1 MLNTLKLYGGDA
13 HAGFSKSNQKP
24 SSISM
29 SYSRGIWKKFGIVKS
44 TVSLYE
50 SGKSSPND
58 EIKKK
63 ICDYFDVTID
73 YLVGFFFHLVS

>member
-50 SGKSSPND
+50 SGKVLPMMKSKRKSV
-58 EIKKK
+58 I
-63 ICDYFDVTID
+63 T
-73 YLVGFFFHLVS
+73 LMLQ

>member
-50 SGKSSPND
+50 SGKVLPMMKSKRKSV
-58 EIKKK
+58 I
-63 ICDYFDVTID
+63 T
-73 YLVGFFFHLVS
+73 LMLH